1 MTPSKGVENA
11 FIQYGV
17 RKDDL
22 ALLEIL
28 AQKHH
33 VDFAWLQGLFRS
45 LNTEKL
51 KHEEIDDKAIERL
64 MESALANIRADDE
77 LKFYK

>member
-1 MTPSKGVENA
+1 MAGKGVENT
-11 FIQYGV
+11 FVQYGI

-28 AQKHH
+28 AQKHR

-51 KHEEIDDKAIERL
+51 KHEEIDEKTIERL
-64 MESALANIRADDE
+64 MESALANIRSDGE
-77 LKFYK
+77 LKFYT

>member
-1 MTPSKGVENA
+1 MTPKGVDNT
-11 FIQYGV
+11 FVQYGV

-22 ALLEIL
+22 ALLEML

-51 KHEEIDDKAIERL
+51 KHEEIDDKTIERL
-64 MESALANIRADDE
+64 MESALANLRSDGE

>member
-1 MTPSKGVENA
+1 MTPKAVDNT
-11 FIQYGV
+11 FVQYGV

-22 ALLEIL
+22 ALLEML

-51 KHEEIDDKAIERL
+51 KHEEIDDRTIERL
-64 MESALANIRADDE
+64 MESALANLRSDGE